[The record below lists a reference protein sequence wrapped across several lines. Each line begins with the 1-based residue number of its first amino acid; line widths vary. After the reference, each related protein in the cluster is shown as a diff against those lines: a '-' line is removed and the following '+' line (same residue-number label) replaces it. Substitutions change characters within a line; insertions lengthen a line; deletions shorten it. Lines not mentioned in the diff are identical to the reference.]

1 VSPVPSRTPPLQG
14 GVFRCGVARFAPSPT
29 GPLHLG
35 SLLAA
40 VGSYLD
46 ARANG
51 ARWLVRI
58 EDLDTPRVVPGCA
71 EDMLRALEA
80 FGFEWDGEVLF
91 QSTRRAA
98 YAEAIAALTEAK
110 RIFACS
116 CSRKDLAGVDDEA
129 QGYPG
134 TCRSGPTRPG
144 PTALR
149 FRVGDGPIHFDDLYV
164 GPQHFD
170 LARSGDVVVRRRD
183 GISSYQ
189 LAVVVDDAFQGV
201 TRVVRGADLLTS
213 TPWQIELQD
222 ALELPTPIYG
232 HLPLLLEPD
241 GAKLSK
247 SRRAAPI
254 EPTSAPQTLTST
266 LTHLSQAP
274 PPDLARS
281 SIKDVWNWALEH
293 WNPQALAGKT
303 EVRLSAPGDS
313 EAESKSE
320 NCGVQ
325 EGVLR

>member
-1 VSPVPSRTPPLQG
+1 LKLHGRRPFRAAFPFVGPKPLG
-14 GVFRCGVARFAPSPT
+14 RFAPSPT
-29 GPLHLG
+29 GPLHSG

-46 ARANG
+46 ARTHG

-71 EDMLRALEA
+71 DTMLRTLEA
-80 FGFEWDGEVLF
+80 FGFEWDGDVLY

-98 YAEAIAALTEAK
+98 YAEAIATLREAG

-116 CSRKDLAGVDDEA
+116 CSRKDLAEGDDEA

-134 TCRSGPTRPG
+134 TCRSGPTKSG

-149 FRVGDGPIHFDDLYV
+149 FRVRERPIHFDDLYL

-170 LARSGDVVVRRRD
+170 LARCGDVVVQRRD
-183 GISSYQ
+183 GIASYQ

-201 TRVVRGADLLTS
+201 TRVVRGADLLSS
-213 TPWQIELQD
+213 TPWQMDLLD
-222 ALELPTPIYG
+222 ALALPAPIYG
-232 HLPLLLEPD
+232 HLPLLLEAD

-247 SRRAAPI
+247 KRNATPIDPAAAPKLL
-254 EPTSAPQTLTST
+254 TLT

-274 PPDLARS
+274 PPWLAHS

-293 WNPQALAGKT
+293 WNPQALAGKAQA
-303 EVRLSAPGDS
+303 RLSAPGDT
-313 EAESKSE
+313 EAES
-320 NCGVQ
+320 
-325 EGVLR
+325 